1 MTRRGLPL
9 LLCSLLLQTNA
20 RARDYYVSP
29 MGSDSNPG
37 TRSAPWQSLA
47 AVNRT
52 AFRPG
57 DHIHFEGAQRF
68 TGTIELDRADGGTS
82 DRKLIVT
89 SYGEGRAVIDGGN
102 GSGLHGLSKEILSA
116 RGHARQRPLHW
127 GLVKAVASTA
137 WR

>member
-1 MTRRGLPL
+1 MTRRGLL
-9 LLCSLLLQTNA
+9 LFLCSLLLPA
-20 RARDYYVSP
+20 GVRARDYYISP
-29 MGSDSNPG
+29 TGNDLNPG
-37 TRSAPWQSLA
+37 TRNAPWQSLA
-47 AVNRT
+47 KVNDRS
-52 AFRPG
+52 FRPG
-57 DHIHFEGAQRF
+57 DHIHFEGGNRF
-68 TGTIELDRADGGTS
+68 AGTIELDRTDSGTA